1 MSVDA
6 HVLAAAMAMT
16 LRMAGGCRH
25 SPNMRRACALATMDF
40 LSSTSTWVL
49 CGTKRGGLSS
59 VLRSDLLLRGLFP
72 PVPRLGRFGVE
83 LGDLCPSALSVRP
96 QTRLNFGHEWLESG
110 PKTNNGPFAPA
121 CWAAVLFVYRSTH
134 AAGSFGVVRWS
145 WSPRLRS
152 ITTSLHQLYN
162 ALSVHACTS
171 PCWVSR
177 LRRPALLCGL
187 CVVSTD

>member
-1 MSVDA
+1 MWALPERPRCSKTRWRTVSAHGRGAAVYLRRDGRARGMVLRRMSVDEP
-6 HVLAAAMAMT
+6 VLAAAMAMT

-40 LSSTSTWVL
+40 LSSTSAWVL

-121 CWAAVLFVYRSTH
+121 CWAAVLFVY
-134 AAGSFGVVRWS
+134 
-145 WSPRLRS
+145 L
-152 ITTSLHQLYN
+152 
-162 ALSVHACTS
+162 
-171 PCWVSR
+171 
-177 LRRPALLCGL
+177 
-187 CVVSTD
+187 